1 MEVRIGIKDSARDL
15 SFDASLTAS
24 QITDLVKKAI
34 EGGEK
39 LITMTDAKGSSFLIP
54 TASISF
60 VEVGAEEARRVGF
73 IA

>member
-15 SFDASLTAS
+15 SFDASLNAG
-24 QITDLVKKAI
+24 QITDLIKKAI
-34 EGGEK
+34 EGDEK
-39 LITMTDAKGSSFLIP
+39 LITLTDAKGSSFLIP
-54 TASISF
+54 TASISY